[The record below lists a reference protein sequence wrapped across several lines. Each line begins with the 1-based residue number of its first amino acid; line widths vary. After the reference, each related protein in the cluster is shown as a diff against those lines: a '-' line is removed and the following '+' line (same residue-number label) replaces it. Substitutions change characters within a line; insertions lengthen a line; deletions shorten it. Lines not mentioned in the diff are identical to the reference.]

1 MVDQV
6 CWMPVHPLI
15 LENGKT
21 RESKGGDAAG
31 NRSLN
36 TYYGKFL
43 LTGLLT
49 AFLCCLVMVIGN
61 DFHQLIVRS
70 LVIKK

>member
-1 MVDQV
+1 MVNQV

-15 LENGKT
+15 LKNRKT
-21 RESKGGDAAG
+21 PESKGSDAAG

-43 LTGLLT
+43 LTVLLT
-49 AFLCCLVMVIGN
+49 DFQCCLVMVIGN
-61 DFHQLIVRS
+61 DFHQ
-70 LVIKK
+70 